1 MSDISREV
9 VKCAKCG
16 KESPQMIVY
25 SVNYSLGDKESNDK
39 LIEHKQKCPYC
50 EYEAIDIS
58 VLNDK
63 LERKTLEKI
72 TEDFI
77 SEMNKYEIFKIPNE
91 LYLDYF
97 EKLEKLLNSNTLE
110 EDDRFVTY
118 GRLDFLKQELPQ
130 RLKDENLKYEDL
142 KSVWGKNKWDNR
154 LGAFWDLYDYIKGDR
169 YISPAHVP
177 EGKSFKDIL
186 FANDQYYKD
195 GFICK
200 QESDIL
206 LEMINEIKSFIK
218 NNQSSSEIKNDN
230 KSKKLILKIVDNDWG
245 LKTIYTWSTKTW
257 CIYSDLSVDYE
268 VRNGE
273 DKTKSY
279 SHNINE
285 EELKQIIK
293 NIDLAKPYNR
303 EVQACDGEAW
313 EFVQYENDNIVWER
327 KLGYIYGIEPLETIC
342 DMLRNLVKDDSDV
355 FIADEMEENDMG
367 LFSKKDKYDIDAKDN
382 TPQFVYGI
390 PDSLRKKWAKED
402 EEKNKKYDI
411 DVEKNRPQIV
421 YGPPEFFIKKVQEE
435 QNEKYN
441 IDPED
446 NIPQK
451 VYGVPF
457 FDNKNTKKC
466 PYCNSTEL
474 WKYLYGEPTHDYDKD
489 KYVLGGCEITGNQ
502 PTYKCKKCG
511 KDIYPDNNFVMPK
524 ITTKKSIRIGI
535 KNDKSNYVM
544 LLNHYR
550 EDNTYDIAFADL
562 NNLSGKTISDL
573 STRIPEMYFVTFID
587 RLYTIIKNW
596 QNNYSGE
603 NKITWSI
610 NIEED
615 GNNKVISGNGGLP
628 EEWDD
633 LINLLIEYEKIFKN
647 AKKIEIDKIQDMEYN
662 RLTLKEAISQKVEDP
677 FWVET
682 IIEYFKED
690 AKVNDEVAKIL
701 FKDLSKY
708 DDILNEFTKYLNQKT
723 YDLEN
728 AIEINGYTA
737 KKIHE
742 LNPSFEPTGVYTFME
757 LLRTDPKRAEE
768 IIKGGFKNKD
778 AIPPTKNIQFP
789 NPFDEI

>member
-186 FANDQYYKD
+186 LANDQYYKD

-200 QESDIL
+200 QESGIL

-218 NNQSSSEIKNDN
+218 NNQSSSEIKKDN

-293 NIDLAKPYNR
+293 NIDLAKPYSR

-390 PDSLRKKWAKED
+390 PDSMRKKWAKED

-562 NNLSGKTISDL
+562 NNLSGKTVSDL

-615 GNNKVISGNGGLP
+615 GNNRVISGNGGLP

-682 IIEYFKED
+682 IIKYFKED

>member
-25 SVNYSLGDKESNDK
+25 SVNYLLGDKESNDK

-186 FANDQYYKD
+186 LANDQYYKD

-411 DVEKNRPQIV
+411 D
-421 YGPPEFFIKKVQEE
+421 
-435 QNEKYN
+435 
-441 IDPED
+441 PED

-457 FDNKNTKKC
+457 FVNKNTKKC

-615 GNNKVISGNGGLP
+615 GNNKVIFGNGGLP

-682 IIEYFKED
+682 IIKYFKED